1 MGTVWV
7 SSHIT
12 PALRTTQVSGLE
24 NFCSAPCLQNRTW
37 TPQQGTRLLPVP
49 PRTLL
54 EDTPNVL
61 ADHPSGPP
69 CSLDRQ
75 KLPSHTSVSAV
86 TASIWSGCA
95 ASLVELQGPT
105 VPLLCGLPGALTS
118 GKVNCAH
125 LLHSVTIQLIHNCV
139 CSLFSCSSD
148 CDLPSS
154 TTDVAGE
161 PRITQNHLLQ
171 P

>member
-1 MGTVWV
+1 MWEDGNCLGFFSHNTRSKNHPGLWLRKLLQRPVLTESHLD
-7 SSHIT
+7 SSAGHLA
-12 PALRTTQVSGLE
+12 PSSPTTD
-24 NFCSAPCLQNRTW
+24 
-37 TPQQGTRLLPVP
+37 P
-49 PRTLL
+49 PRGYSKC
-54 EDTPNVL
+54 
-61 ADHPSGPP
+61 PSGPP

>member
-61 ADHPSGPP
+61 ADHPV
-69 CSLDRQ
+69 
-75 KLPSHTSVSAV
+75 PS
-86 TASIWSGCA
+86 TARSFQVI
-95 ASLVELQGPT
+95 LQSQ
-105 VPLLCGLPGALTS
+105 PLLPPSGLAVPPALLS
-118 GKVNCAH
+118 FKA
-125 LLHSVTIQLIHNCV
+125 QQ
-139 CSLFSCSSD
+139 SLFC
-148 CDLPSS
+148 
-154 TTDVAGE
+154 VAF
-161 PRITQNHLLQ
+161 LVL
-171 P
+171 